1 MDQAPGSTAQPA
13 NPKRTLPTG
22 MSVDGGSHAK
32 SSEKEY
38 LIESRWFS
46 NAQVVT
52 PSPHN
57 TPDATAL
64 QTDLVQLVQHLVPFV
79 RSISEAVSEV
89 VDYQS
94 NTHTSASAE
103 G

>member
-1 MDQAPGSTAQPA
+1 MDQASGSTAAPGL
-13 NPKRTLPTG
+13 PKRTLPTG
-22 MSVDGGSHAK
+22 MSIDGGSNAK

-38 LIESRWFS
+38 LVESRWFS

-52 PSPHN
+52 PSPQN

-94 NTHTSASAE
+94 NTHTHICKY
-103 G
+103 